1 MQTVERLR
9 HQDLKAQQIHNSQV
23 SQASQASQASLLL
36 TPQ

>member
-1 MQTVERLR
+1 LH

-23 SQASQASQASLLL
+23 SQVSQASQASLLL

>member
-1 MQTVERLR
+1 MQTVERLH
-9 HQDLKAQQIHNSQV
+9 HQDLKAQQIHN